1 MTAYSSTLHWLYG
14 LQYRGMKFGLRNI
27 LTLLRETGHPERRFP
42 SLHIA
47 GTNGK
52 GSTSSFLASM
62 LQEAGYRTGLY
73 TSPHLVRFTERIRI
87 NGVEM
92 PERRLVKYAN
102 AIRPSVEAVQATF
115 FEATTCIAFLYFAD
129 EEVDIAVIETGLGG
143 RLDATNALRPL
154 LSIITNVGL
163 EHTEILGTTLRQI
176 AREKAGIIKKGIP
189 VVTSADEPSVLRVLR
204 QTAARREARLF
215 VSGDLVEPT
224 VSGGRSGCS
233 LVKMSTKNLSV
244 GPVLLGLSGGHQIVN
259 ASLAVAA
266 LQIVKGRGEL
276 RRVGV
281 RQIEDGLRRVRK
293 NTGLRAR
300 MEELTTSAG
309 RVLMDVAHNPA
320 GMETLVRS
328 LTGRGIRCP
337 VVVFGVMK
345 DKDAGAMLAVLSCL
359 NCTVIAVASG
369 VDRSLPAAAVEKLAK
384 TAGIQVI
391 LGPTVSSGIR
401 KALLLAGPETLSGR
415 SRILITGSH
424 YVVGEALSYLEK
436 ST

>member
-1 MTAYSSTLHWLYG
+1 MISYSATLHWLYS

-27 LTLLRETGHPERRFP
+27 RTLLRETGHPERHFP
-42 SLHIA
+42 ALHIA

-52 GSTSSFLASM
+52 GSTSAFLASI

-92 PERRLVKYAN
+92 PEKRLIEYAH

-115 FEATTCIAFLYFAD
+115 FEATTCIAFQYFAD

-143 RLDATNALRPL
+143 RLDATNTLRPL
-154 LSIITNVGL
+154 VSVITNIGL
-163 EHTEILGTTLRQI
+163 EHTEFLGTTLKAI

-189 VVTSADEPSVLRVLR
+189 VVTSAEEPGVLRVFKR
-204 QTAARREARLF
+204 TAERRKARFFL
-215 VSGDLVEPT
+215 SGNLVEIT
-224 VSGGRSGCS
+224 VSRGRSGSS
-233 LVKMSTKNLSV
+233 LVNMITKNSSI
-244 GPVLLGLSGGHQIVN
+244 GSVLLGLPGEHQAVN
-259 ASLAVAA
+259 AALAVAA
-266 LQIVKGRGEL
+266 LQVVKGRGEL
-276 RRVGV
+276 QRAAAP
-281 RQIEDGLRRVRK
+281 QIEAGLRRVRK

-300 MEELTTSAG
+300 MEDLTTPTG
-309 RVLMDVAHNPA
+309 RILMDVAHNPA
-320 GMETLVRS
+320 GIETLVRS
-328 LTGRGIRCP
+328 LRGRHMRCP

-345 DKDAGAMLAVLSCL
+345 DKDAEAMLAELSHL
-359 NCTVIAVASG
+359 NPTVVAVAPG
-369 VDRSLPAAAVEKLAK
+369 VDRSLPAAEVKKLAK
-384 TAGIQVI
+384 RMGIHAV
-391 LGPTVSSGIR
+391 LGPTVSAGVR
-401 KALLLAGPETLSGR
+401 KALHLAGPETLAGP